1 MVWPF
6 ADSTSQHHLASGA
19 SANFHNHK
27 DHKGQCLAARNV
39 HGWAEPGIIVREPH
53 MTDGDA
59 AATTP
64 TTPEAR
70 PR

>member
-27 DHKGQCLAARNV
+27 DHKGQCLAARSV
-39 HGWAEPGIIVREPH
+39 HGWAH